1 MSVKYEQQEH
11 NLVKMTIEIPF
22 EDIDK
27 AMDQEYNKNRSK
39 IVIPGFRKGRAP
51 RAMVERVYGKD
62 IFLEDA
68 FNEILPDLYE
78 QACKEIE
85 EEAGIKLVSYPQ
97 IEVEKLAVGETAV
110 VNATVAKKP
119 EVKLGEYKGLE
130 VEKETVEVTDEDIET
145 ELKKEQEKNAAFVPV
160 EDRPVADGDMIKLDY
175 SGKVD
180 GELFDGG
187 TAQDQDL
194 TIGSGQFVPGFEEQ
208 LIGMAIGE
216 TKDITVTFPENYH
229 EGLAGKEAVFTCTIN
244 SIKKKELPE
253 LDDEFASEVSDF
265 ETLDEYKADI
275 RTKLTEQKQTEA
287 DNKLQQAALEKAIE
301 NAEIDLPELL
311 VESEARNAVQD
322 FANRLASSG
331 LTMEMYM
338 QYSGLTE
345 QQMIDNEKENARKN
359 LLGRLVLEAV
369 AEAEG
374 LESTDEDVDA
384 EFTKMAEMYGME
396 KDQLRSYSDDS
407 QIEQMK
413 AELVNRKALEL
424 IAANVK

>member
-78 QACKEIE
+78 KACKEIE

-97 IEVEKLAVGETAV
+97 IEVEKLAVGEAAV
-110 VNATVAKKP
+110 VHATVAKKP

-130 VEKETVEVTDEDIET
+130 VEKETVEVTDEDIEA

-175 SGKVD
+175 SGRVD

-208 LIGMAIGE
+208 LIGMNIGE

-265 ETLDEYKADI
+265 ETLDEYKADLK
-275 RTKLTEQKQTEA
+275 TKLTEQKQTEA
-287 DNKLQQAALEKAIE
+287 DSKLQQAALEKAIE

-331 LTMEMYM
+331 LTMDMYM

-384 EFTKMAEMYGME
+384 EFEKMAGMYGME
-396 KDQLRSYSDDS
+396 KDQLRSYSDDA